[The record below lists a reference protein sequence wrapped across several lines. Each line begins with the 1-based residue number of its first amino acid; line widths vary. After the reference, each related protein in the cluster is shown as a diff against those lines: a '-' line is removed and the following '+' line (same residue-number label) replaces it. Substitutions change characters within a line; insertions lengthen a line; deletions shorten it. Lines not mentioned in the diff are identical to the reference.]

1 MTDTTE
7 MFGRLHGQPMWQMS
21 QSMPI
26 RRRRGSWEAFRLLHI
41 ITQYLG
47 AKRHL
52 QITSVMWKELACFHH
67 DSTTI
72 NFFFYLWITFLSNT
86 FIFWHFGRVV
96 ATKHLISHHYSW
108 WNKSKYEFFRMKKR
122 KISPEQASTGTLS
135 VTYQLWKSALPFQNL
150 LLIH

>member
-52 QITSVMWKELACFHH
+52 QIASVMWKELACFHH
-67 DSTTI
+67 DSSTI
-72 NFFFYLWITFLSNT
+72 NFFFFTYELLFYQIPSYFDILVESSLPNTWFLIITPDEISLNMSSLGWRRGRSARNRRAQVPYQSLISYENQLFLSK
-86 FIFWHFGRVV
+86 IFF
-96 ATKHLISHHYSW
+96 
-108 WNKSKYEFFRMKKR
+108 
-122 KISPEQASTGTLS
+122 
-135 VTYQLWKSALPFQNL
+135 
-150 LLIH
+150 